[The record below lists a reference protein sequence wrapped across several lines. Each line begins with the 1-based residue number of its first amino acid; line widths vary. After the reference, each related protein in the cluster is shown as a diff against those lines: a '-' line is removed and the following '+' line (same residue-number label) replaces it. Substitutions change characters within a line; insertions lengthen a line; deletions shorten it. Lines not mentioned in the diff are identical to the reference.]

1 MQVEFSPTALRNIQN
16 LPEKIAMACVEFIYG
31 PLAENPRRVGKPL
44 RGELTGQ
51 FSARRG
57 TYRIVYEISDDVTDE
72 PDATSAPRA
81 RGEGRRH
88 RGPPDHPHRPSRRC
102 LPQVGSDVDHRDAH
116 HLRRPPAAAVMRRIG
131 SEVATRGHELQPRPT
146 ASGRHDRVRHGG
158 HEFRSAWSTG
168 VAKTTAPPQRRRP
181 GDSSDAPFRSS
192 YFPSPA
198 ADAMP
203 AHRVRGWTMPVQRPK
218 VAVSARRSILAD
230 GFLFGGVGTL
240 AITIVAVQSPSA
252 LIARSNQT
260 NSRGASRLSRSSRLG
275 HRSDQHGSA
284 RVIRPTGETRGVRG
298 RAGSRR
304 RP

>member
-1 MQVEFSPTALRNIQN
+1 
-16 LPEKIAMACVEFIYG
+16 
-31 PLAENPRRVGKPL
+31 
-44 RGELTGQ
+44 
-51 FSARRG
+51 
-57 TYRIVYEISDDVTDE
+57 
-72 PDATSAPRA
+72 
-81 RGEGRRH
+81 
-88 RGPPDHPHRPSRRC
+88 
-102 LPQVGSDVDHRDAH
+102 VDHRDAH
-116 HLRRPPAAAVMRRIG
+116 HLRRPPAAEVMRRIG
-131 SEVATRGHELQPRPT
+131 SEVANRGHELQPRPT
-146 ASGRHDRVRHGG
+146 ASRRHDRVRHGG

>member
-102 LPQVGSDVDHRDAH
+102 LPQVGSDVDDRDAH
-116 HLRRPPAAAVMRRIG
+116 HLRRPPAAEVMRRIG
-131 SEVATRGHELQPRPT
+131 SEVANRGHELQPRPT

-158 HEFRSAWSTG
+158 HEFRSAVVNRCRQTNG
-168 VAKTTAPPQRRRP
+168 AATTAASWRFQRCLVPLVLLPVPRRRR
-181 GDSSDAPFRSS
+181 DAGAPTARMDNAR
-192 YFPSPA
+192 PA
-198 ADAMP
+198 TEG
-203 AHRVRGWTMPVQRPK
+203 RG
-218 VAVSARRSILAD
+218 
-230 GFLFGGVGTL
+230 
-240 AITIVAVQSPSA
+240 
-252 LIARSNQT
+252 
-260 NSRGASRLSRSSRLG
+260 
-275 HRSDQHGSA
+275 
-284 RVIRPTGETRGVRG
+284 IRPAFHSAGWLSLRWRGDFSLNTVYLKLH
-298 RAGSRR
+298 
-304 RP
+304 

>member
-1 MQVEFSPTALRNIQN
+1 
-16 LPEKIAMACVEFIYG
+16 
-31 PLAENPRRVGKPL
+31 
-44 RGELTGQ
+44 
-51 FSARRG
+51 
-57 TYRIVYEISDDVTDE
+57 
-72 PDATSAPRA
+72 
-81 RGEGRRH
+81 
-88 RGPPDHPHRPSRRC
+88 
-102 LPQVGSDVDHRDAH
+102 
-116 HLRRPPAAAVMRRIG
+116 MRRIG
-131 SEVATRGHELQPRPT
+131 SEVAHRGHELQPRPT
-146 ASGRHDRVRHGG
+146 ASRRHDRVRHGG

-230 GFLFGGVGTL
+230 SFLFGGVGTL

-260 NSRGASRLSRSSRLG
+260 NSRGCIQDEQIFEARTSVRSARFCQSHSANPRNTRSARSSRITSASVMRPR
-275 HRSDQHGSA
+275 RS
-284 RVIRPTGETRGVRG
+284 RTLPRGIVVRSP
-298 RAGSRR
+298 SRR
-304 RP
+304 